1 MSTTEIYRAV
11 SAIVLRRL
19 PNTST
24 LRLPNSKEP
33 LHNIAR
39 KPNELLYLLV
49 KKPRK
54 HHAWQFPQGGQEE
67 GESASEGAL
76 RELKEE
82 CGTELKVRLLDTKQP
97 VGTYQYMFPK
107 SFVENQK
114 RVSIGARVSFF
125 RADWTSG
132 QCQPDYEEIID
143 FAWLTKE
150 ELWDYVSLDYKQ
162 AVQRFL

>member
-114 RVSIGARVSFF
+114 RVSIGARVRHIKVFSSV
-125 RADWTSG
+125 AKTN
-132 QCQPDYEEIID
+132 E
-143 FAWLTKE
+143 T
-150 ELWDYVSLDYKQ
+150 
-162 AVQRFL
+162 RFLSLELTGLQDNVNQTMRKS